1 MSYICKSISGL
12 FEDMSDFISKAAQDT
27 IGFQKTQ
34 EEAKAL
40 ISEYNKLDK
49 DFRVLYSSCDQLMQA
64 IRKINFDNGEMLR
77 HALNTYQVQ
86 FDKIYYGIR
95 DTNYIE
101 DIEEYI
107 KQLKT
112 LYNNL
117 QNFQKQ
123 MQIIINK
130 PYDEVKKMIP
140 ESSLDKI
147 SGSVKFV
154 IVGAVAFG
162 IIGILSK
169 IIHGK
174 NKS

>member
-1 MSYICKSISGL
+1 
-12 FEDMSDFISKAAQDT
+12 
-27 IGFQKTQ
+27 
-34 EEAKAL
+34 
-40 ISEYNKLDK
+40 
-49 DFRVLYSSCDQLMQA
+49 MQA
-64 IRKINFDNGEMLR
+64 IRKINFDYGEMLR

-86 FDKIYYGIR
+86 FDKIYNGVKN
-95 DTNYIE
+95 TNYIE

-130 PYDEVKKMIP
+130 PYDEIKKMTP

-154 IVGAVAFG
+154 IIGVVALG
-162 IIGILSK
+162 VIGILSK
-169 IIHGK
+169 IIPGK

>member
-1 MSYICKSISGL
+1 
-12 FEDMSDFISKAAQDT
+12 
-27 IGFQKTQ
+27 
-34 EEAKAL
+34 
-40 ISEYNKLDK
+40 
-49 DFRVLYSSCDQLMQA
+49 
-64 IRKINFDNGEMLR
+64 
-77 HALNTYQVQ
+77 
-86 FDKIYYGIR
+86 
-95 DTNYIE
+95 
-101 DIEEYI
+101 
-107 KQLKT
+107 
-112 LYNNL
+112 
-117 QNFQKQ
+117 